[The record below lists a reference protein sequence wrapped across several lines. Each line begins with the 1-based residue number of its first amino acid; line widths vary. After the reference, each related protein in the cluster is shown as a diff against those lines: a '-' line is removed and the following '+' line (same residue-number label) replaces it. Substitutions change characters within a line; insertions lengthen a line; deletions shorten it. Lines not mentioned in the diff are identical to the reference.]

1 MKEADA
7 AKLFESLSSE
17 TRLGIYRLLVRQGAT
32 GMVAG
37 DIARHFDIP
46 PSSLSFHLK
55 ELSHAGLLSSVQE
68 GRFLRYRADLPLM
81 LELVAFLSRECCAD
95 QAACLA
101 PAPHC
106 P

>member
-1 MKEADA
+1 MKDADA
-7 AKLFESLSSE
+7 AKLFDSLSSG

-32 GMVAG
+32 GMFAG
-37 DIARHFDIP
+37 DIARHFAIP

-81 LELVAFLSRECCAD
+81 LDLVAFLSRECCAD
-95 QAACLA
+95 EATSCA
-101 PAPHC
+101 PAADC
-106 P
+106 R